1 MKNFPL
7 LAALALFAPGVS
19 AAPTSA
25 PPPARVEVTLTVIQV
40 PDAVNVDAVNVDLG
54 PNSASGVYTDM
65 MVNHAAEATEIS
77 LVTPTD
83 FPGTAQY
90 SRTFVYTTVEH
101 GKPQKNFYAAPTRL
115 EATPH
120 VNTDG
125 TITVRLTTQ
134 ATLILPA
141 NLKVEAA
148 GPPLTQNR
156 GLITTRT
163 FRSGQMIV
171 FGDTVRDV
179 LGHAAGGTDTEQQIL
194 QFVQVRLLQAVPA
207 KSDQAQAFPGGP
219 ASR

>member
-1 MKNFPL
+1 MKTLFL
-7 LAALALFAPGVS
+7 AMLAAFTLSATGVS
-19 AAPTSA
+19 AAPASA
-25 PPPARVEVTLTVIQV
+25 PPARVEVTLTLIQV
-40 PDAVNVDAVNVDLG
+40 PDSVSVEIG
-54 PNSASGVYTDM
+54 PQSGSDVYTDM

-90 SRTFVYTTVEH
+90 SRTFVYTTVEQ

-120 VNTDG
+120 VNADG

-134 ATLILPA
+134 ATLILPT
-141 NLKVEAA
+141 NLKVGAD

-156 GLITTRT
+156 GLTTTRT

-171 FGDTVRDV
+171 FGDTVRNV
-179 LGHAAGGTDTEQQIL
+179 LGHAAGGTDTGQQIL
-194 QFVQVRLLQAVPA
+194 QFIQVRLLPPVPA
-207 KSDQAQAFPGGP
+207 AH
-219 ASR
+219 